1 MVKGGVYLLVTA
13 SVGGIFRRH
22 DGDEVNQLLKLFMR
36 EARSKQIPI
45 RIQCLTIIIFKPRT
59 K

>member
-45 RIQCLTIIIFKPRT
+45 RIQWLTIIIFKPRT